1 MLLPKPFYPPSSALR
16 RFNLIGMIA
25 VALVISIGTQQGYAS
40 NSSGIESVAALDL
53 SQLPAGTKNS
63 SAESI
68 AFVSDTSLAIG
79 LCDSAAKR
87 CSLTVLRRDG
97 NLLRPY
103 ASTSSFRPGRAI
115 HASSDGRILIT
126 PFAGNPA
133 MLFTPDLSERQELPH
148 VFLASQSGNTAAGIT
163 KEGWTLYRVKPTLE
177 MIRVGKGSLR
187 SISDEAV
194 VFQDVKV
201 MHVETVQGAHLG
213 SFSVKPED
221 KCYNPAYPLGT
232 NRLYLDD
239 CKRIRIVDFSGR
251 RVAELHRPKG
261 YGARQLWSEDGKRIL
276 FHNFGRKI
284 SIFRN
289 AGEIALAVGT
299 LGAGVADE
307 QSNREEVLVV
317 DTATGNSCFD
327 WRRSFPEGSVGLPQD
342 AAISASGEFVAIA
355 ANGTLSVYRLP
366 EVCSSSKQ

>member
-1 MLLPKPFYPPSSALR
+1 MPLARSRPFYL
-16 RFNLIGMIA
+16 MIA
-25 VALVISIGTQQGYAS
+25 VVVLISIATQQGYAS
-40 NSSGIESVAALDL
+40 NPSGIESVAALDL
-53 SQLPAGTKNS
+53 SKLPAGTKNS
-63 SAESI
+63 SAASI
-68 AFVSDTSLAIG
+68 AFVSDTSFAIG
-79 LCDSAAKR
+79 LCDMGAGKG
-87 CSLTVLRRDG
+87 CSLTLLRRDG

-126 PFAGNPA
+126 PFAGYPA

-148 VFLASQSGNTAAGIT
+148 VFLASQSGNTAADIT
-163 KEGWTLYRVKPTLE
+163 KEGWTLYRVKPILE
-177 MIRVGKGSLR
+177 LIRVGKGSLR

-194 VFQDVKV
+194 VFQDDKV

-221 KCYNPAYPLGT
+221 KCYNTAYPLGT
-232 NRLYLDD
+232 NKLYLDD
-239 CKRIRIVDFSGR
+239 CKKIRIVDFSGR

-284 SIFRN
+284 SISRN

-307 QSNREEVLVV
+307 QSNREEVLVL
-317 DTATGNSCFD
+317 DTPTGNKCFD

-342 AAISASGEFVAIA
+342 AAISASGKFVAIA